1 MLVFLFLSSQNALA
15 GLTLHFSS
23 VYSIYLYLI
32 LIAMVQTKK
41 LDEQLLLSKD
51 DFAWSRKMTNKDWNI
66 CKSYFDQLYSRLSKK
81 DTEILSL
88 NSFINEL
95 KNKNERAYMNMKRAE
110 ENEIMWKGKYNKII
124 KDARGWKSTAIVFI
138 ILSIVCACAPFIVDL
153 FN

>member
-1 MLVFLFLSSQNALA
+1 
-15 GLTLHFSS
+15 
-23 VYSIYLYLI
+23 
-32 LIAMVQTKK
+32 MVQTKK

-51 DFAWSRKMTNKDWNI
+51 DFAWSRKMTNKDRNI

-124 KDARGWKSTAIVFI
+124 KDARRWKSTAIVFI